1 MTHYEFGVGL
11 FCRKMVP
18 KYVISIIVL
27 SVFISLISAVAI
39 RKDEHDKRTKEKVN
53 L

>member
-1 MTHYEFGVGL
+1 MTHYEFGCVL